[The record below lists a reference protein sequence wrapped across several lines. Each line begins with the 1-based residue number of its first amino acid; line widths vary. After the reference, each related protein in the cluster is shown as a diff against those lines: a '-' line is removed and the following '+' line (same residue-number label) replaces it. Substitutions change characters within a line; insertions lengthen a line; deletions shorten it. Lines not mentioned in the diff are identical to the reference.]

1 MAPLAIGL
9 LALIAFIAL
18 FSGWTG
24 DGQVSAVKDTL
35 WVLLTSGPWALA
47 WIVAAIG
54 LGWPLQIWLT
64 PSAEDKFSL
73 QVGLGVAAMLTA
85 DAGLGAIGAFQWAG
99 SIGAWAL
106 LGIGIALAI
115 TQVLITKPMDN
126 SKPSKSVWLICAITP
141 AIAILLL
148 AACSA
153 PGWLWASEF
162 GGYDALSYHLQL
174 PKEWLALG
182 RIQPLP
188 HNVYSYLPGYVEAAF
203 YHIAVLTGEGVNSA
217 YANQLL
223 HAGLTLLTALVV
235 GRTAT
240 RLGGTLAGIIAAVLL
255 LGTPWIIVVGSLGY
269 NEMAVALLF
278 ACGLSLLLQNPKI
291 TWREGAA
298 LGLLISAACGSKLTA
313 IGFVA
318 APLIA
323 IALINIPPKR
333 WLGVFFSVGITS
345 LFILLPYLL
354 RNWIYSGNPIF
365 PFAADLLGSA
375 HWTAEQMQ
383 TFSNGHAPPES
394 FGLRLS
400 EMWHQLMRYGLGSN
414 PYKDEPWRAQW
425 SILPW
430 LSIIS
435 LAILTAIKPWRK
447 LALRLILA
455 ILIGILFWLSFTH
468 IKSRFVLPIAV
479 PAVLAIS
486 IAIALAAKHF
496 KQYIGVS
503 STRLGL
509 AIILLFWSIQT
520 AFIFADEGGNA
531 PAQQI
536 EAIDVFTG
544 DALTVSLRDELAK
557 RSPIITVNHLLPD
570 NAKVLFLG
578 EATPFY
584 YKANITYQTTW
595 DRGPLSEI
603 IRADPDQPTTWI
615 AQLRELGFTHI
626 LINYVMIQRWEEA
639 QWNDPLINTANMYS
653 LTKQLAVQR
662 HWNHLGI
669 TLYRLH

>member
-9 LALIAFIAL
+9 LALVAFIAL

-24 DGQVSAVKDTL
+24 AGQVSAAKDTL

-47 WIVAAIG
+47 WIVAATG
-54 LGWPLQIWLT
+54 LGWPLQSWLT
-64 PSAEDKFSL
+64 PDAEDKFSL

-85 DAGLGAIGAFQWAG
+85 DAGLGAIGAFQWGG
-99 SIGAWAL
+99 SIGGWVL
-106 LGIGIALAI
+106 LAIGIALAI
-115 TQVLITKPMDN
+115 TQTLITKPKDN
-126 SKPSKSVWLICAITP
+126 SKPSKNVWLICAITP

-182 RIQPLP
+182 QFQPLE

-240 RLGGTLAGIIAAVLL
+240 RLGGTLAGIIAAALL

-278 ACGLSLLLQNPKI
+278 ACGLSLLLQSHEI

-313 IGFVA
+313 VGLVA

-323 IALINIPPKR
+323 IALIIVPPKR
-333 WLGVFFSVGITS
+333 WISLLLSVGIAS
-345 LFILLPYLL
+345 LLILLPYFL

-365 PFAADLLGSA
+365 PFAADILGSA
-375 HWTAEQMQ
+375 HWTAEQAQ
-383 TFSNGHAPPES
+383 IFSNGHAPPKS
-394 FGLRLS
+394 LGLRLS
-400 EMWHQLMRYGLGSN
+400 ELWHQLMRYGIGSN
-414 PYKDEPWRAQW
+414 PYTDEPWRAQW

-430 LSIIS
+430 LTIFS
-435 LAILTAIKPWRK
+435 LILLAAIKPWRK
-447 LALRLILA
+447 LALRLTIT

-468 IKSRFVLPIAV
+468 IKSRFVLPVAI
-479 PAVLAIS
+479 PAVLAVSMAITLS
-486 IAIALAAKHF
+486 LKHFSVAIA
-496 KQYIGVS
+496 
-503 STRLGL
+503 RLVL
-509 AIILLFWSIQT
+509 VIVLLLWSIQT
-520 AFIFADEGGNA
+520 AFIFADEGMKA
-531 PAQQI
+531 PAQRI
-536 EAIDVFTG
+536 GRIDIITG
-544 DALTVSLRDELAK
+544 DALTPTLRTELASN
-557 RSPIITVNHLLPD
+557 SPTITVNHLLPD
-570 NAKVLFLG
+570 SAKVLFLG
-578 EATPFY
+578 EAAPFY

-603 IRADPDQPTTWI
+603 IRLNPDQPTTWI

-626 LINYVMIQRWEEA
+626 LINHIMIQRWEEA
-639 QWNDPLINTANMYS
+639 QWNDPLINTANMDL
-653 LTKQLAVQR
+653 LTKQLAVEG
-662 HWNHLGI
+662 HWNHLGLA
-669 TLYRLH
+669 LYRLQ